1 MPRSAKQTLKLL
13 YLKDYLER
21 NTDEDHPASTQALI
35 DFLGTQGI
43 SVERKTIYTDM
54 EALQDYG
61 LDLLRKPGREGGWYL
76 ASRDFELP
84 ELKLLVDAVQSSRF
98 LSEKKSLSLIRKL
111 ETLAGASGAGS
122 LRRQVVVTGRVKS
135 MNESIYYNVD
145 LLHQAI
151 AENSQIRF
159 RYFEWGVDKQRHFRG
174 GLRSASPY
182 ALVWD
187 SENYYLVAHTE
198 AHGLTHFRVD
208 KMSGISLTGE
218 PRVVNEETRA
228 LDLSDYSRQVFQ
240 MFHGEKTTVRL
251 RFENALSGV
260 VLDRFGRDVILV
272 PDGEAHFILTE
283 TVRVS
288 PVFFGWL
295 FSFGDRVEILSP
307 QTVIDEYAALCA
319 NVLGKYEKNFE
330 KPEKNT

>member
-1 MPRSAKQTLKLL
+1 MARSTGQNLKLL
-13 YLKDYLER
+13 YLRDYLLR
-21 NTDEDHPASTQALI
+21 NTDEAHPASAKMLI
-35 DFLGTQGI
+35 DHLAAQGI
-43 SVERKTIYTDM
+43 SVERKTIYSDM
-54 EALQDYG
+54 EALADYG
-61 LDLLRKPGREGGWYL
+61 MDILRKPGRNGGWYL

-111 ETLAGASGAGS
+111 ETLASVFDAGK
-122 LRRQVVVTGRVKS
+122 LRRQVVVAGRVKS

-159 RYFEWGVDKQRHFRG
+159 RYFEWGVDKQKHFRG

-218 PRVVNEETRA
+218 PRVVTEQTRT
-228 LDLSDYSRQVFQ
+228 LDLSNYGKQVFQ
-240 MFHGEKTTVRL
+240 MFHGEKVTVRL

-260 VLDRFGRDVILV
+260 VMDRFGRDVILV
-272 PDGEAHFILTE
+272 PDGEGHFILTE
-283 TVRVS
+283 PIVVS
-288 PVFFGWL
+288 PVFLGWL
-295 FSFGDRVEILSP
+295 LSFGDRVEILSP
-307 QTVIDEYAALCA
+307 DSVIAQYRSLCRQ
-319 NVLGKYEKNFE
+319 VLEKYES
-330 KPEKNT
+330 P

>member
-1 MPRSAKQTLKLL
+1 MARSTGQNLKLL
-13 YLKDYLER
+13 YLRDYLLR
-21 NTDEDHPASTQALI
+21 NTDEAHPASAKMLI
-35 DFLGTQGI
+35 DHLAAQGI
-43 SVERKTIYTDM
+43 SVERKTIYSDM
-54 EALQDYG
+54 EALADYG
-61 LDLLRKPGREGGWYL
+61 MDILRKPGRNGGWYL

-111 ETLAGASGAGS
+111 ETLASVFDAGK
-122 LRRQVVVTGRVKS
+122 LRRQVVVAGRVKS

-159 RYFEWGVDKQRHFRG
+159 RYFEWGVDKQKHFRG

-218 PRVVNEETRA
+218 PRVVTEQTRT
-228 LDLSDYSRQVFQ
+228 LDLSNYGKQVFQ
-240 MFHGEKTTVRL
+240 MFHGDKVTVRL

-260 VLDRFGRDVILV
+260 VMDRFGRDVILV
-272 PDGEAHFILTE
+272 PDGDAHFILSE
-283 TVRVS
+283 PIVVS
-288 PVFFGWL
+288 PVFLGWL
-295 FSFGDRVEILSP
+295 LSFGDRVEILSP
-307 QTVIDEYAALCA
+307 DSVIAQYHSLCRQ
-319 NVLGKYEKNFE
+319 VLEKYEA
-330 KPEKNT
+330 P